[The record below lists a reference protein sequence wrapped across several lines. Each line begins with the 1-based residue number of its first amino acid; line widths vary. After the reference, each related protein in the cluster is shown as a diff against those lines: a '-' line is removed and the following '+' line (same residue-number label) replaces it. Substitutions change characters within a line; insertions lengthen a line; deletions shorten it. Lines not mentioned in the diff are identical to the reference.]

1 MENKKNKLL
10 ILMIVL
16 CIMVPIGGA
25 IAYFRADTSSS
36 NKLSS
41 GNIGIELRDA
51 TTNEDGQ
58 ITDEGINFNFG
69 YPGAIKDKQTFVKNT
84 SENDLYTRIAVTK
97 YWEDESGNKVIDA
110 NPGFIEI
117 ITNDKDNW
125 IIQDSDEN
133 KEVVYFYYTTAATEP
148 DKTSIGTDSKT
159 QWVKISEE
167 EFKALDDE
175 NNNIKATFKR
185 AEVKSNGL
193 YDNAEYTLTITAQ
206 VSQANKEAAA
216 TWITDATNQT
226 VKNFLNGLPTVNN

>member
-133 KEVVYFYYTTAATEP
+133 KEVVYFYYKKLLEP
-148 DKTSIGTDSKT
+148 GAVTDLFVNQIKLSG
-159 QWVKISEE
+159 
-167 EFKALDDE
+167 
-175 NNNIKATFKR
+175 NIDNTNAMR
-185 AEVKSNGL
+185 YSGL
-193 YDNAEYTLTITAQ
+193 SAHL
-206 VSQANKEAAA
+206 S
-216 TWITDATNQT
+216 
-226 VKNFLNGLPTVNN
+226 F

>member
-133 KEVVYFYYTTAATEP
+133 KEVVYFYYKKLLEPGAVTDLFVNQIKLSGNIDNTNAMRYSGLSAHLSFEAEAIQKVGAASAAILSEW
-148 DKTSIGTDSKT
+148 GLE
-159 QWVKISEE
+159 VKIDNNDVIQYVEE
-167 EFKALDDE
+167 
-175 NNNIKATFKR
+175 
-185 AEVKSNGL
+185 
-193 YDNAEYTLTITAQ
+193 
-206 VSQANKEAAA
+206 
-216 TWITDATNQT
+216 
-226 VKNFLNGLPTVNN
+226 

>member
-69 YPGAIKDKQTFVKNT
+69 YPGAILVDIIELMLFKIKSYCTIVPLPI
-84 SENDLYTRIAVTK
+84 LYYNNRCLSTK
-97 YWEDESGNKVIDA
+97 
-110 NPGFIEI
+110 F
-117 ITNDKDNW
+117 
-125 IIQDSDEN
+125 
-133 KEVVYFYYTTAATEP
+133 
-148 DKTSIGTDSKT
+148 
-159 QWVKISEE
+159 
-167 EFKALDDE
+167 
-175 NNNIKATFKR
+175 
-185 AEVKSNGL
+185 
-193 YDNAEYTLTITAQ
+193 
-206 VSQANKEAAA
+206 
-216 TWITDATNQT
+216 
-226 VKNFLNGLPTVNN
+226 

>member
-97 YWEDESGNKVIDA
+97 YWEDE
-110 NPGFIEI
+110 
-117 ITNDKDNW
+117 
-125 IIQDSDEN
+125 
-133 KEVVYFYYTTAATEP
+133 
-148 DKTSIGTDSKT
+148 
-159 QWVKISEE
+159 
-167 EFKALDDE
+167 
-175 NNNIKATFKR
+175 R
-185 AEVKSNGL
+185 C
-193 YDNAEYTLTITAQ
+193 
-206 VSQANKEAAA
+206 
-216 TWITDATNQT
+216 
-226 VKNFLNGLPTVNN
+226 